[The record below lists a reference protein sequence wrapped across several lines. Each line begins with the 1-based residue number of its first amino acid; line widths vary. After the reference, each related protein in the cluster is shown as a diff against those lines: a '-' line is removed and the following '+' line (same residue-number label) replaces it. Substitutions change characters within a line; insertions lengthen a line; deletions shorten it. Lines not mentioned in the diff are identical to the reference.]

1 MLYAKLFVKRRRARG
16 DSSRRPA
23 NSAALREKFISTE
36 RSATGQGFS
45 MKRRSSRCATV
56 DGFAYC
62 LGGFAADHETVG
74 ASSAFL
80 RLTGARRRR
89 VSSLTACRVA
99 VSPQSPLRGL
109 TRRRTQT
116 PRVARTRKRGKPHVE
131 ARKGSA
137 HPLEALIWLRR
148 NGSRVGIRCG
158 TLRLCARRDTH
169 ANEVSRRARKLFRA
183 STDGRAVFVSHHR
196 CAFVSA
202 PSREPERVRV
212 RRRCRAK
219 TEFSAPAARSR
230 FQPRSARS
238 RGGAVSCSRDSAHV
252 QGRLS
257 RRERIAFP
265 AEALCGRAIR
275 GDRAP
280 RSGSALPQKTLKTFD
295 AWGAVSLRDL
305 CVKNL
310 CGLCVETCS
319 GRAQE
324 TFAECAKHSFRD
336 TPLVL
341 RRGSVFF

>member
-36 RSATGQGFS
+36 RPASGQGFS

-62 LGGFAADHETVG
+62 LGGFAADHETVD
-74 ASSAFL
+74 ASSAFR

-99 VSPQSPLRGL
+99 VSPQSPLRVL

-116 PRVARTRKRGKPHVE
+116 PRVARTRP
-131 ARKGSA
+131 
-137 HPLEALIWLRR
+137 
-148 NGSRVGIRCG
+148 
-158 TLRLCARRDTH
+158 
-169 ANEVSRRARKLFRA
+169 
-183 STDGRAVFVSHHR
+183 
-196 CAFVSA
+196 
-202 PSREPERVRV
+202 
-212 RRRCRAK
+212 
-219 TEFSAPAARSR
+219 
-230 FQPRSARS
+230 QPRSARS

-280 RSGSALPQKTLKTFD
+280 RIGSALPPKALKTFD
-295 AWGAVSLRDL
+295 AWGAVGLRDF

-319 GRAQE
+319 GRVRE
-324 TFAECAKHSFRD
+324 TFAEFAKHSFRD
-336 TPLVL
+336 TPLAP
-341 RRGSVFF
+341 RRGSVFSSKPFRGSLEEGCR